1 MEECSTLFHHLGFS
15 PNVKSTQT
23 PWIILQA
30 PAKQL
35 ELKLLQYATTAT
47 LAVFGGLIELS
58 VN

>member
-47 LAVFGGLIELS
+47 LAVFGELIS
-58 VN
+58 